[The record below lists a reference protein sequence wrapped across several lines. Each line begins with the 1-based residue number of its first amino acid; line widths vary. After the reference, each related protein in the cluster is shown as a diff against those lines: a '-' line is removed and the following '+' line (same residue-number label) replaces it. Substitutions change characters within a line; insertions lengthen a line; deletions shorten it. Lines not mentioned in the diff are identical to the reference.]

1 MKFRKVSAMLL
12 VGAMCAMS
20 FAGCQK
26 KTSSSQDPSSQNP
39 SSQDAAS
46 EEKIT
51 ATIKV
56 STPSEDQS
64 AENGSWIQTVC
75 EEFNKLHP
83 NWDLTFEFVQVGE
96 DKCAD
101 EVTKDIDA
109 AADVFMFANDQLQKL
124 IDAGAIAEIG
134 GTNKE
139 QVIASNSELM
149 VSSVSVGDALYGIP
163 YTANT
168 WFMYYNKKTY
178 SEEDIKSLDTM
189 LEKGHVSFPFTTAW
203 YSASFYIGNG
213 CTFFGPDGTDNDA
226 GFDITGDKATDVTKY
241 LIDLCANPNFADKGD
256 PSSLMDGTADC
267 AFGGTWN
274 YNDLK
279 KALGDDLGIAVAPTF
294 TINGEAKQIMSF
306 AGSKALGVNA
316 KTKYPQIAVALAMYI
331 GGEESQKSHYETRS
345 IVPCNL
351 KLLED
356 EMFKN
361 DELVIAQNAATDG
374 KSVIQPLVSNMS
386 KWWDAAANFTT
397 NIKSGEINADNY
409 VEQTQKFYEE
419 LNASSGI

>member
-20 FAGCQK
+20 FAGCTK
-26 KTSSSQDPSSQNP
+26 KTTASDPTSGQQATQDPATE
-39 SSQDAAS
+39 D
-46 EEKIT
+46 KIT

-64 AENGSWIQTVC
+64 AENGEWIQNVC
-75 EEFNKLHP
+75 KEFNKLHP

-101 EVTKDIDA
+101 EVTKDVDA

-134 GTNKE
+134 GTNKDK
-139 QVIASNSELM
+139 VIASNSELM
-149 VSSVSVGDALYGIP
+149 VQSVSVGDSLYGIP

-168 WFMYYNKKTY
+168 WFMYYNKEAYT
-178 SEEDIKSLDTM
+178 EEDIKSLDTM
-189 LEKGHVSFPFTTAW
+189 LEKGHVSFPLTTAW
-203 YSASFYIGNG
+203 YNASFYLGNG
-213 CTFFGPDGTDNDA
+213 CTFFGPNGTDNEA
-226 GFDITGDKATDVTKY
+226 GFDITGDKANDVTKY
-241 LIDLCANPNFADKGD
+241 LINLVANPNFADKGD

-279 KALGDDLGIAVAPTF
+279 KALGDNLGVAVAPTF
-294 TINGEAKQIMSF
+294 TINGEQKQIMSF

-316 KTKYPQIAVALAMYI
+316 KTKYPQVAVALAMYI
-331 GGEESQKSHYETRS
+331 GGEEAQKSHYEARS

-351 KLLED
+351 NLLKED
-356 EMFKN
+356 AFKN

-374 KSVIQPLVSNMS
+374 KSVIQPLVSNMG
-386 KWWDAAANFTT
+386 KWWDAAANFAT
-397 NIKSGEINADNY
+397 NIVAGEINESNY
-409 VEQTQKFYEE
+409 VEQTKKFYEGLNSSDE
-419 LNASSGI
+419 L